1 MLIISLFS
9 GHRVTKLADLHHAS
23 LLKMNYHSIDRCF
36 VVVVVVVAGSD
47 FSCYPEEYGGN
58 LVQVLPEAPVK
69 SYNREHLDA
78 LDLQFP
84 L

>member
-1 MLIISLFS
+1 
-9 GHRVTKLADLHHAS
+9 
-23 LLKMNYHSIDRCF
+23 MNYHSIDRCF
-36 VVVVVVVAGSD
+36 LVVVVAGSD